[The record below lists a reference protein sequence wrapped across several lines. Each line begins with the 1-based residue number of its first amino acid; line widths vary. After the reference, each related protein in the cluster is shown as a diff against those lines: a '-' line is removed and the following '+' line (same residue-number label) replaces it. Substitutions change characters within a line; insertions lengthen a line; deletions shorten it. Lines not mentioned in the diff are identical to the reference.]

1 MFESHQDEVTQN
13 LYVAILRN
21 ELPDSG
27 NDWIQACR
35 NKNLAYDLIDLS
47 AADWFERITARS
59 YDFVL
64 LYPSGNFE
72 RYKTMYDERVQIVC
86 NQLGLKAY
94 PGYDECIIYENKK
107 MLSYFLQCRSIPHP
121 RTWVFYNYDEAVA
134 FCNQTDLPFVAKTA
148 IGAAGSG
155 VKIIKDTA
163 TALSYVKLAFRGKG
177 IKRRFGP
184 NRVTGNPKK
193 WFTKALHSP
202 SYFFRKLAQY
212 LEVNS
217 NAQFGYVI
225 FQEYIHHDYEW
236 RIVKIGDSFF
246 AHRKMKVMDK
256 ASGGKVKT
264 FGMPDNA
271 VMDFVEGI
279 CRKNALQFVC
289 VDVFESPGGYL
300 VNEIQTV
307 FGIPY
312 GYLMKVGDE
321 VGRIRKLN
329 GVWTFEAGDFT
340 SNHCFDLRLNYI
352 LHEYV

>member
-1 MFESHQDEVTQN
+1 MEEFTQSN
-13 LYVAILRN
+13 NKPYVVILRN

-27 NDWIQACR
+27 DDWIKACR
-35 NKNLAYDLIDLS
+35 NRGLKFDLVDLS
-47 AADWFERITARS
+47 ASDWLQRITARK
-59 YDFVL
+59 YDFAL
-64 LYPSGNFE
+64 TYPSGNYE
-72 RYKTMYDERVQIVC
+72 RYKNMYDERMHIVC
-86 NQLGLKAY
+86 HELGLKAY

-107 MLSYFLQCRSIPHP
+107 MLAYFLESRGIPHP
-121 RTWVFYNYDEAVA
+121 FTWVFYNYDEAVE
-134 FCNQTDLPFVAKTA
+134 FCSRTELPLVAKTA

-155 VKIIKDTA
+155 VKIIRDRDTVFA
-163 TALSYVKLAFRGKG
+163 YLKQAFKGKG

-193 WFTKALHSP
+193 WLAKAINSP
-202 SYFFRKLAQY
+202 RYFVKKISQY
-212 LEVNS
+212 LEINQ

-236 RIVKIGDSFF
+236 RIVKVGDSFF
-246 AHRKMKVMDK
+246 AHRKMKVIDK

-264 FGMPDNA
+264 FGMPDIA

-279 CRKNALQFVC
+279 CQKNSLQFVC
-289 VDVFESPGGYL
+289 VDVFESGKGYL

-321 VGRIRKLN
+321 VGRIRKNN

-340 SNHCFDLRLNYI
+340 TNHCFDLRLEYI
-352 LHEYV
+352 MRDYA